1 MTLNFTVEH
10 LEVFL
15 LILVRISAFI
25 VSAPFF
31 SQQHVPRQVKA
42 GLAVYL
48 SFLIYAALNVTTV
61 EYNGVI
67 EFATLIFKEA
77 AAGLLLGYMTNVC
90 FYILNF
96 SGNLMDM
103 EIGFS
108 MVTEFDPSTNLNS
121 TITATLY
128 SNAVMLIMM
137 VTYMHH
143 YLLKAFLDTFA
154 LLPVGKVHLQPQIYK
169 IMIGFIGDYFI
180 LGFRIILPVFAAML
194 ILNVVLGILAKVA
207 PQMNMFSVGMQL
219 KVAGG
224 LLILT
229 IVVGLLPQV
238 SDIIYAEIQKIYNL
252 VLVSLQGQQS

>member
-1 MTLNFTVEH
+1 MTLNFTVEN

-31 SQQHVPRQVKA
+31 SVSHVPRKVKVCLVFY
-42 GLAVYL
+42 LAL
-48 SFLIYAALNVTTV
+48 LMYASLGIGEV

-67 EFATLIFKEA
+67 ELAILIFQEA
-77 AAGLLLGYMTNVC
+77 AAGLLLGFMTNVC
-90 FYILNF
+90 LYILNF

-108 MVTEFDPSTNLNS
+108 MVTEFDPSSNLNS

-128 SNAVMLIMM
+128 SNAVTLLMM

-143 YLLKAFLDTFA
+143 YILKAFLETFE
-154 LLPVGKVHLQPQIYK
+154 LLPVGKIQLQPEMYK
-169 IMIGFIGDYFI
+169 VMLLFMGDYFI
-180 LGFRIILPVFAAML
+180 LGFRIILPVFATML

-224 LLILT
+224 MMILV
-229 IVVGLLPQV
+229 IVIGLLPQV
-238 SDIIYAEIQKIYNL
+238 SDIIYEEMQKIYNL
-252 VLVSLQGQQS
+252 VLLSLQGK

>member
-1 MTLNFTVEH
+1 MEMNVTVEN

-15 LILVRISAFI
+15 LILVRVSAFL

-31 SQQHVPRQVKA
+31 SQRNIPAKVKA
-42 GLAVYL
+42 FF
-48 SFLIYAALNVTTV
+48 SFYVALLLYGTLGIGRV

-67 EFATLIFKEA
+67 EFAALIFKEA

-90 FYILNF
+90 LYILNF

-108 MVTEFDPSTNLNS
+108 MVTEFDPASNVS
-121 TITATLY
+121 ATITATIY
-128 SNAVMLIMM
+128 TNAVILLMM

-143 YLLKAFLDTFA
+143 YILKAFLETFE
-154 LLPVGKVHLQPQIYK
+154 LVPIGKVQIPPEIYSV
-169 IMIGFIGDYFI
+169 MLTFIGDYFI
-180 LGFRIILPVFAAML
+180 LGFRIILPVFATML

-224 LLILT
+224 LCIIT
-229 IVVGLLPQV
+229 IVIALLPQV
-238 SDIIYAEIQKIYNL
+238 SDLLYEEMQKMFGL
-252 VLVSLQGQQS
+252 VTSMLHN

>member
-1 MTLNFTVEH
+1 MVLNFTVEN

-25 VSAPFF
+25 VSAPFL
-31 SQQHVPRQVKA
+31 SQSHIPRQVKA
-42 GLAVYL
+42 CLVFYL
-48 SFLIYAALNVTTV
+48 SLLMFGMLGTETI

-67 EFATLIFKEA
+67 ELAFLIFKEA
-77 AAGLLLGYMTNVC
+77 AAGLLLGYMTNIC

-108 MVTEFDPSTNLNS
+108 MVTEFDPASNMS
-121 TITATLY
+121 ATITATIY
-128 SNAVMLIMM
+128 SNAVMLLMLA
-137 VTYMHH
+137 TYMHH
-143 YLLKAFLDTFA
+143 YILKAFMETFQ
-154 LLPVGKVHLQPQIYK
+154 LVPIGMIRLQPDMYK
-169 IMIGFIGDYFI
+169 IMVSFMGDYFI
-180 LGFRIILPVFAAML
+180 LGFRIILPVFATML

-224 LLILT
+224 LLIL
-229 IVVGLLPQV
+229 VVVIGLLPQV
-238 SDIIYAEIQKIYNL
+238 SDIIYGEIQRIYNL
-252 VLVSLQGQQS
+252 MLMSLQS